1 MDRTEKNA
9 STNTTTWPESVT
21 IVDVTARD
29 GLQDADRIVSTE
41 QKLQLVND
49 LIAAGVRH
57 IEVTSFVHPG
67 WVPQMA
73 DADQLVTRLPRHKD
87 VTYSVLVPNMRGYE
101 RAKAAGSAEIALVV
115 SASESHNKANLNR
128 SIAETLAQ
136 LSAVAACAQADG
148 IAVRGAISTAFG
160 CPFEGQVAREA
171 VQSIVHAY
179 VAMGVQQIALADTIG
194 VGNPHQVFEL
204 FTYIQSEVPATTS
217 LIGHFHD
224 RRGYG
229 LANVFAALQTGVS
242 RFDVALGGLGGCP
255 YAPGAPGNLATEV
268 VVEFLAEMGLKT
280 NINLNGLTKAHTSL
294 MEALSS
300 GEPVKNSH
308 SVRAASS

>member
-1 MDRTEKNA
+1 M
-9 STNTTTWPESVT
+9 TTTGKITPALETATWPESVT

-29 GLQDADRIVSTE
+29 GLQDADRMIGTE
-41 QKLQLVND
+41 QKLQLVRD
-49 LIAAGVRH
+49 LIDAGVRY
-57 IEVTSFVHPG
+57 IEATSFVHPR
-67 WVPQMA
+67 WVPQLA
-73 DADQLVTRLPRHKD
+73 DADQLVTKLPEHEG

-101 RAKAAGSAEIALVV
+101 RARAAGSTEIALVV

-136 LSAVAACAQADG
+136 LAEVAAQARADG
-148 IAVRGAISTAFG
+148 IAVRGAISTSFG
-160 CPFEGQVAREA
+160 CPFEGKVAPEA
-171 VQSIVHAY
+171 VERVAKTY

-194 VGNPHQVFEL
+194 VGNPKQVFEL
-204 FTYIQSEVPATTS
+204 FKRIKREVPDTTS

-242 RFDVALGGLGGCP
+242 KFDVALGGLGGCP

-268 VVEFLAEMGLKT
+268 VVEFLEEMGLKT
-280 NINLNGLTKAHTSL
+280 GIDLEGLTKAYNRLTQ
-294 MEALSS
+294 ALAN
-300 GEPVKNSH
+300 GEEVRNSH
-308 SVRAASS
+308 SMQE